1 MIYRDHFTNQLN
13 NIFFKVDDKMT
24 EVIKKTNSICPECQV
39 TIPADYVEEDGQVF
53 MVKACKD
60 HGSFKDLISINAK
73 HFRWIQQFTFD
84 SDAKMCN
91 PQFQESKG
99 CPHDC
104 GICSHHKSAP
114 AIAIM
119 DLTYRCNLKCPICF
133 ANALSERG
141 KNIEPSMEDIRRV
154 FTHFR
159 KIEPQPPACAMYAG
173 GEPTLRDDF
182 PEILQMCTDLGYL
195 QRQVATN
202 GIRFA
207 KDIDFL
213 KACIDGGL
221 NAMYLQFDGLS
232 EEVYQKMR
240 GAKLMALK
248 QQVIDNCRELGFHGV
263 ILTPT
268 VAKGVND
275 QEVTKIFDYA
285 TANLDVVSTISYQP
299 IALCGRFDQEK
310 LFSLRY
316 TSSHIIEALNKHTNG
331 ETGWMY
337 PMSVLSKFAKVSS
350 WLSNQEVVELTCNAI
365 CGYGTFVFVDPK
377 TKKVRDIHNLFDIP
391 KFYKVTEKW
400 YNRLLKD
407 RQQGRKKFKDLLN
420 FGKITRTIGTLL
432 DKGEENA
439 DKLRFGAEILTTL
452 NFRNALDDGLDNL
465 IQRARLLLNT
475 AINSSW
481 QNSADF
487 LAKGNNLLV
496 ALMQF
501 QDGYD
506 FDCERASRCLV
517 HYGYIDPKT
526 NQVLAVPFCP
536 MNTLHRTRI
545 ENELLMA
552 QAVTK
557 EEEAEVPVPQ
567 LNS

>member
-1 MIYRDHFTNQLN
+1 
-13 NIFFKVDDKMT
+13 MT
-24 EVIKKTNSICPECQV
+24 DIIKKTMSICPECHC

-53 MVKACKD
+53 MVKECKD
-60 HGSFKDLISINAK
+60 HGPFKDLISVNAK

-84 SDAKMCN
+84 SEAKMLN
-91 PQFQESKG
+91 PQIKESKEG

-104 GICSHHKSAP
+104 GICSHHQSAP

-133 ANALSERG
+133 ANALTERG
-141 KNIEPSMEDIRRV
+141 KNIEPSFEDVRRV

-159 KIEPQPPACAMYAG
+159 NIKPQPPACAMFAG
-173 GEPTLRDDF
+173 GEPTMRDDF
-182 PEILQMCTDLGYL
+182 PDILQMCTDLGYL
-195 QRQVATN
+195 QMQVATN

-207 KDIDFL
+207 KDIGFL
-213 KACIDGGL
+213 KDCIDSGM
-221 NAMYLQFDGLS
+221 NALYLQFDGIDP
-232 EEVYQKMR
+232 EVYKKIR
-240 GAKLMALK
+240 GADIWHLK
-248 QQVIDNCRELGFHGV
+248 QQVIDNCRELGFSGV
-263 ILTPT
+263 VLVPT

-285 TANLDVVSTISYQP
+285 INNLDVVSTISYQP
-299 IALCGRFDQEK
+299 ISLCGRFDQEK

-316 TSSHIIEALNKHTNG
+316 TSSHVIEALNKHTNG

-337 PMSVLSKFAKVSS
+337 PMSVLSKFAKVAS
-350 WLSNQEVVELTCNAI
+350 WLNNQDVVELTCNPI
-365 CGYGTFVFVDPK
+365 CGYGTLINVDPK
-377 TKKVRDIHNLFDIP
+377 TKKLHDIHNLFDIP
-391 KFYKVTEKW
+391 RFYKMTEKW
-400 YNRLLKD
+400 YNRMLKD
-407 RQQGRKKFKDLLN
+407 RQQGRKKFKDILG
-420 FGKITRTIGTLL
+420 FGTVSRTIGTLL
-432 DKGEENA
+432 DKGEENIE
-439 DKLRFGAEILTTL
+439 KLRFGADLLTTVDL
-452 NFRNALDDGLDNL
+452 RKALRDGPGYLAN
-465 IQRARLLLNT
+465 QAKVFLNT
-475 AINSSW
+475 ATNSSW
-481 QNSADF
+481 QNSSDF
-487 LAKGNNLLV
+487 LSKGHNLLV

-526 NQVLAVPFCP
+526 KQVLAIPFCP
-536 MNTLHRTRI
+536 MNTLHRQRI